1 MYQTLVRPVVTYN
14 NKNDAC
20 SRRYLP
26 KTKRNISTGWVDHKR
41 TQNEIPK
48 MYEEAA

>member
-1 MYQTLVRPVVTYN
+1 MHTLEDTFQKLK
-14 NKNDAC
+14 KNI
-20 SRRYLP
+20 
-26 KTKRNISTGWVDHKR
+26 NTGWVDHKR